1 VNLSKTSL
9 AGTTSP
15 ALERVCKAIT
25 GVRRINEA
33 LDKEDEPVPYEELDD
48 LPDSVKRNL
57 PKHAREIYRAA
68 YNSAEDQYDE
78 ESRAHRV
85 AWSAVEQKYEK
96 NENGEWV
103 EK

>member
-1 VNLSKTSL
+1 MSLSRTSLVGTTSL
-9 AGTTSP
+9 A
-15 ALERVCKAIT
+15 LEGVFKAIT
-25 GVRRINEA
+25 RVWRINKGFE
-33 LDKEDEPVPYEELDD
+33 KEDEPVPYEELDD

>member
-1 VNLSKTSL
+1 MFLGVWRTNK
-9 AGTTSP
+9 
-15 ALERVCKAIT
+15 ALE
-25 GVRRINEA
+25 
-33 LDKEDEPVPYEELDD
+33 KEYGPVPYEELDD

-78 ESRAHRV
+78 EDRRHRV